1 MSGIE
6 KFEQKLYTGVRIQ
19 LSSRWQAKLM
29 LRDLGGLLHLTII
42 LSAVSTRY
50 ERIDMSDIWSRRLQ
64 QWRFEMLTHD
74 GGALLARWSVS
85 SLLFLL
91 ITKRTLA
98 ISNLNQN
105 SSLLRM
111 EHTIWRI
118 LTRRFCELTH
128 ETSIKICEGTY
139 QSAYRI
145 PLGILRYYLMTV
157 ADWG

>member
-6 KFEQKLYTGVRIQ
+6 KLERKLYTGVRIQ
-19 LSSRWQAKLM
+19 LSSRWQTTLM
-29 LRDLGGLLHLTII
+29 LRDLGGLLHFTIR

-50 ERIDMSDIWSRRLQ
+50 EKIDMSDIWSRRLL
-64 QWRFEMLTHD
+64 QWRFEMLTYD
-74 GGALLARWSVS
+74 GVSLLARWSVS

-98 ISNLNQN
+98 ISYLYRN
-105 SSLLRM
+105 SSLFGM

-118 LTRRFCELTH
+118 LTRRLCELTR

-139 QSAYRI
+139 QSVYRI